1 MDSERNRERERE
13 RVDAILHKVFLRL
26 RFQKNCRP
34 VVKTGNETEPEL
46 VYKLSDRLHKS
57 TLRF

>member
-1 MDSERNRERERE
+1 MDSERNRERE

-34 VVKTGNETEPEL
+34 VVETGNETEPEL
-46 VYKLSDRLHKS
+46 VYKLSDRLDRS